1 MPQVRNTKASVLGRR
16 EPSGWAM
23 AARGFGQLYLRHA
36 LAPKAAYGEPAGLKD
51 VPPFVHC
58 FFLDVGLPCFL
69 GGTVQEPLGPMHF
82 CCQDDTQADTCQRG
96 NRAAREEPKHSAS
109 HFCLHEA

>member
-1 MPQVRNTKASVLGRR
+1 
-16 EPSGWAM
+16 M